1 MHLATPI
8 LSQAQL
14 LLPMLATDEEFQLAV
29 QALEKG
35 DQTTVMIIYVLLA
48 LSVLLFVL
56 SGILLFQRGFEDYEN
71 KYLASGAENLE
82 SLYLSIP
89 PEHLMY
95 ISLMLFILLA
105 MGGAMLSG
113 KPLVGVFFGF
123 PALFFP
129 TIFFM
134 VLGHMRLRRFEN
146 QLPDALDN
154 LKSSV
159 QAGLS
164 MPQSFEVLVHESP
177 DPMRQEFRVVC
188 QELALGVQQD
198 RALMNMVARI
208 PIDDLRIA
216 VNSINICTEQGGD
229 LPAMLRTA
237 ATVIRDRLELAG
249 KLRAITSQ
257 GKMQGLI
264 VAALPIFL
272 IWVIGLIDPLYM
284 KPLLTTFWGWGMI
297 GFICLLDTIGYLWI
311 RAIVNIEI

>member
-1 MHLATPI
+1 MVQMPWGAWWI
-8 LSQAQL
+8 LSQVDGYEQL
-14 LLPMLATDEEFQLAV
+14 MASSETEY
-29 QALEKG
+29 
-35 DQTTVMIIYVLLA
+35 IIYA
-48 LSVLLFVL
+48 LIVMSVLLFVF
-56 SGILLFQRGFEDYEN
+56 SGMLLFQRGFEDYEQN
-71 KYLASGAENLE
+71 YLASGAQNLD

-95 ISLMLFILLA
+95 ISIMLFLLLT
-105 MGGAMLSG
+105 GLGSVVSG
-113 KPLVGVFFGF
+113 KLLVGVFFGF

-129 TIFFM
+129 SILFL
-134 VLGHMRLRRFEN
+134 VLGHLRLSKFEN

-164 MPQSFEVLVHESP
+164 LPQSFEVLVHESR

-188 QELALGVQQD
+188 QEIALGVQQSE
-198 RALMNMVARI
+198 ALTNIIRRT
-208 PIDDLRIA
+208 PLDDLRIA

-229 LPAMLRTA
+229 LPGMLKTA
-237 ATVIRDRLELAG
+237 STVIRDRLELSG

-264 VAALPIFL
+264 VASLPIVL
-272 IWVIGLIDPLYM
+272 IWVVGIIDPVYM
-284 KPLLTTFWGWGMI
+284 KPLLTTFWGWAMI
-297 GFICLLDTIGYLWI
+297 GLICIMDAMGYLWI